1 MARVYKRTQRGERA
15 DKTARRRG
23 PGYWILRVS
32 LLIYAFVILFPL
44 AWIAITALKTDDQI
58 YADPLALPAS
68 PAWGNFA
75 QAWTQGGLGL
85 AFWNS
90 LFVTVVAVVIVALGS
105 AMAAY
110 PLARASFLGRPLFYY
125 LFLSGT
131 FLAPITAIVPLL
143 KLLRNLGLYNTPWA
157 LIFPNV
163 AFGLPISIFLMRS
176 YYLSLPRSLE
186 DAARVDGLSPWRTF
200 FQVILPLA
208 RPALY
213 TVVIL
218 QTIFIWN
225 EYLFAL
231 VFLNDPATYTLP
243 RALVAFQGTYV
254 TQYGPLAAG
263 TLLTALPTILLYLVF
278 SDRVRQAMAVSGGK
292 G

>member
-1 MARVYKRTQRGERA
+1 MARAQTRAGRGDATVKTQ
-15 DKTARRRG
+15 RG
-23 PGYWILRVS
+23 PGYWIVRVS
-32 LLIYAFVILFPL
+32 LLVYAFAVLFPL
-44 AWIAITALKTDDQI
+44 AWIAITALKTEDQI
-58 YADPLALPAS
+58 FEEPLALPAS
-68 PAWGNFA
+68 PAWGNFV

-90 LFVTVVAVVIVALGS
+90 LFVTVIAVVIVALGS

-110 PLARASFLGRPLFYY
+110 PLARASFLGRPVFYY

-157 LIFPNV
+157 LILPNA

-263 TLLTALPTILLYLVF
+263 TLLTALPTVVLYLVF
-278 SDRVRQAMAVSGGK
+278 SDRVRQAMGMSSGK

>member
-1 MARVYKRTQRGERA
+1 MARTRTGRGDA
-15 DKTARRRG
+15 TVKTQRG
-23 PGYWILRVS
+23 PGYWVVRVS
-32 LLIYAFVILFPL
+32 LLAYAFAVLFPL
-44 AWIAITALKTDDQI
+44 AWIAITALKTEDQI
-58 YADPLALPAS
+58 FEEPLALPAS
-68 PAWGNFA
+68 PAWGNFV

-90 LFVTVVAVVIVALGS
+90 LFVTVIAVVIVALGS

-110 PLARASFLGRPLFYY
+110 PLARASFLGRPVFYY

-157 LIFPNV
+157 LILPNA

-213 TVVIL
+213 TVIIL

-263 TLLTALPTILLYLVF
+263 TLLTALPTVVLYLVF
-278 SDRVRQAMAVSGGK
+278 SDRVRQAMGVSSGK